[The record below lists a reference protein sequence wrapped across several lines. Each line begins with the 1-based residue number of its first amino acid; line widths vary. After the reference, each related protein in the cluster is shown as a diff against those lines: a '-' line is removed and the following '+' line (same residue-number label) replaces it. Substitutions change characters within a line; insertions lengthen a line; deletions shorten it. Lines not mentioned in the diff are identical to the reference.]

1 MDGHA
6 DLEFLAKFARAH
18 EEAGFDRV
26 LVGYGSSGPDGL
38 GVAGSRGPVIDRLRY
53 PVAHRP
59 GFAQPAHASRKA
71 ATVDGS

>member
-38 GVAGSRGPVIDRLRY
+38 GVAGYRCLRPASVPGRAPPGLCAAGPRLT
-53 PVAHRP
+53 
-59 GFAQPAHASRKA
+59 K
-71 ATVDGS
+71 GSHG